1 MLAGVEP
8 PDELRGDP
16 RSVQRWNDLI
26 TFLSEPKTQ
35 GEINLLTLCCRWLSD
50 DELTALVSIARRP
63 IARYRALLQ
72 AIAAHIRA
80 GRVEEGSDDVS
91 YVVVSL
97 SEPFARQIL
106 QFIPSEDH
114 DE

>member
-1 MLAGVEP
+1 VEL

-26 TFLSEPKTQ
+26 TFLGEPKTQ

-63 IARYRALLQ
+63 IAHYRALLQ
-72 AIAAHIRA
+72 AMAAHIRA
-80 GRVEEGSDDVS
+80 GRVEKVPDGASL
-91 YVVVSL
+91 VVVRL
-97 SEPFARQIL
+97 PEPFARQIL
-106 QFIPSEDH
+106 QFIPSEHH